1 MLNDFI
7 VIGAGAVGLST
18 AQTLLQAGAQVTV
31 LERGDSG
38 KEASWAGGG
47 IMSPLCPWDYPDDV
61 TRLALLGMA
70 RFESFTSELTAN
82 TGVDT
87 EYQRCGM
94 RVLPPFNAKEAANW
108 CEAHGMRYE
117 FAGDAIFLPEIA
129 QVRNPR
135 LLRAMR
141 ERVLQLGGRI
151 VEQCEVLA
159 VDSQAGRVRHVR
171 TNQGKFKAD
180 DYVLTAGA
188 WSKAL
193 LGEHAQQL
201 DIKPIRG
208 QMLLFK
214 FDAPPLS
221 HILLQRDLYFIPRK
235 DGHLLIGS
243 TLEDVGFDKS
253 TTEQARASMLQRSV
267 ALLPALQGMPVERH
281 WAGLRP
287 GSAGNI
293 PTIDRHPA
301 LENLYINGGHFR
313 YGVTMAPASA
323 EVLLNKILDRPQTLD
338 VSPYRWR

>member
-159 VDSQAGRVRHVR
+159 VEAQAGRVRYVR
-171 TNQGKFKAD
+171 TSC
-180 DYVLTAGA
+180 
-188 WSKAL
+188 W
-193 LGEHAQQL
+193 
-201 DIKPIRG
+201 
-208 QMLLFK
+208 
-214 FDAPPLS
+214 
-221 HILLQRDLYFIPRK
+221 
-235 DGHLLIGS
+235 
-243 TLEDVGFDKS
+243 
-253 TTEQARASMLQRSV
+253 ASMRSNWISN
-267 ALLPALQGMPVERH
+267 P
-281 WAGLRP
+281 
-287 GSAGNI
+287 SAGRCCCLSSMRRRCRI
-293 PTIDRHPA
+293 SCCSAICTSFPA
-301 LENLYINGGHFR
+301 RMVIC
-313 YGVTMAPASA
+313 
-323 EVLLNKILDRPQTLD
+323 
-338 VSPYRWR
+338 

>member
-1 MLNDFI
+1 
-7 VIGAGAVGLST
+7 V
-18 AQTLLQAGAQVTV
+18 
-31 LERGDSG
+31 
-38 KEASWAGGG
+38 
-47 IMSPLCPWDYPDDV
+47 
-61 TRLALLGMA
+61 
-70 RFESFTSELTAN
+70 
-82 TGVDT
+82 
-87 EYQRCGM
+87 
-94 RVLPPFNAKEAANW
+94 AADW
-108 CEAHGMRYE
+108 CDAHGMRYE
-117 FAGDAIFLPEIA
+117 LAEDWIFLPDIA

-135 LLRAMR
+135 LLLAMR
-141 ERVLQLGGRI
+141 ERVKQLGGRI

-159 VDSQAGRVRHVR
+159 VESRTGWVRHVR
-171 TNQGKFKAD
+171 TSQGDFEAD

-208 QMLLFK
+208 QILLFK
-214 FDAPPLS
+214 FDAPPLP
-221 HILLQRDLYFIPRK
+221 HILLQGDLYFIPRK

-253 TTEQARASMLQRSV
+253 TTEAARESMLQRAV
-267 ALLPALQGMPVERH
+267 MLLPALRDMPVVQH

-287 GSAGNI
+287 GSSGNI

-323 EVLLNKILDRPQTLD
+323 EVLLNKVLGRPQTLD